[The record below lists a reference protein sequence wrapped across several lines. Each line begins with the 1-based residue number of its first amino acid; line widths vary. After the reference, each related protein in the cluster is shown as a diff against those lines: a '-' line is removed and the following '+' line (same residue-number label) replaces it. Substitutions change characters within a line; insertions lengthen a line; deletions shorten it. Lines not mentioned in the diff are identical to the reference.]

1 MESFIS
7 WPHLTDRM
15 EKTLFLE
22 IMGDTPV
29 LRVFDFLILNEEFDQ
44 SMTDIAEGSGV
55 GYSTLKLFWP
65 TLEEQ
70 GIVTHLRTVG
80 KAKMYKLNETNPI
93 VKKVKELYW
102 TVTKH
107 AVNEQV
113 QEKMLVH

>member
-1 MESFIS
+1 
-7 WPHLTDRM
+7 M

-29 LRVFDFLILNEEFDQ
+29 LRVFDFFILNEEFDQ

-65 TLEEQ
+65 ILEGQ
-70 GIVTHLRTVG
+70 GIVSHIRTVG

-93 VKKVKELYW
+93 VKKVKDLYW

-107 AVNEQV
+107 GVHEQM
-113 QEKMLVH
+113 EENMLVH